1 MLYIW
6 DWHYCVLVSFNQ
18 SAYCSLIGG
27 LTNQKFY
34 YQLIGLVHTFTDLNT
49 SINFVLRIKC
59 KTGGKKKVQKH
70 ASSELLTPLI
80 LSRGNEISHLSTRQ
94 TDSGKETHS
103 IVLVTRVK
111 KNIVHLKYWTSNL
124 NLEAIIHMKYHK
136 SNTKKIKLVIC
147 ANELGVSAVFQQS
160 RFT

>member
-59 KTGGKKKVQKH
+59 KTGGKKKSTKARIIRTFNPFDTFKRKWNFSSFHTADRFWKRNTQHCFSDTSEEKYSSFKILNKQLKSWSNHTYEVSQIKH
-70 ASSELLTPLI
+70 
-80 LSRGNEISHLSTRQ
+80 
-94 TDSGKETHS
+94 
-103 IVLVTRVK
+103 
-111 KNIVHLKYWTSNL
+111 
-124 NLEAIIHMKYHK
+124 
-136 SNTKKIKLVIC
+136 
-147 ANELGVSAVFQQS
+147 
-160 RFT
+160 